1 MAFLLHIKLS
11 MKNIHYNLLYLNYRY
26 VISSQSEIFFY
37 TAEYL
42 LYETNIIKKNIEAPR
57 EVRVSVETSTQSL
70 CKIILNETERFP
82 KWKEIRGV
90 MFHAPIS
97 RWFQDRYV
105 VSGEI
110 FSPSFFFFSKIEW
123 EFYCTTY
130 VRSISISF
138 SCYFFFSRGNKRNGG
153 VFDFSRQWNKLA
165 VLIKFLAIWQ
175 VNGRLRHQTR
185 NKTLRSRLNC
195 IVLHF
200 IISGKRSCLE
210 SQELSDLWNV

>member
-1 MAFLLHIKLS
+1 MRSL
-11 MKNIHYNLLYLNYRY
+11 
-26 VISSQSEIFFY
+26 
-37 TAEYL
+37 
-42 LYETNIIKKNIEAPR
+42 
-57 EVRVSVETSTQSL
+57 RVSETSTQSL
-70 CKIILNETERFP
+70 CKLIWNETERFS

-90 MFHAPIS
+90 NFHAPPFS
-97 RWFQDRYV
+97 RWFRDGYV

-110 FSPSFFFFSKIEW
+110 FFHIFFLSKMEW

-138 SCYFFFSRGNKRNGG
+138 SCYIFFFSRGNKRNGG
-153 VFDFSRQWNKLA
+153 VFRFSLQWNKLA

-185 NKTLRSRLNC
+185 NKIHRSRLNC

>member
-97 RWFQDRYV
+97 RWFQERYV

-110 FSPSFFFFSKIEW
+110 FSPSFFFFKNR
-123 EFYCTTY
+123 
-130 VRSISISF
+130 VRVLLYNLRTEYFDFILLL
-138 SCYFFFSRGNKRNGG
+138 FFFSRGNKRNGG
-153 VFDFSRQWNKLA
+153 VFHFSRQWNKLA

>member
-42 LYETNIIKKNIEAPR
+42 LYETNIIKKNIEALR
-57 EVRVSVETSTQSL
+57 EVRVSVESSTQSL

-110 FSPSFFFFSKIEW
+110 FSPSFFFFKNRARVLLYNLRTEYFDFILLL
-123 EFYCTTY
+123 
-130 VRSISISF
+130 
-138 SCYFFFSRGNKRNGG
+138 FFFSRGNKRNGG
-153 VFDFSRQWNKLA
+153 VFHFSRQWNKLA

>member
-42 LYETNIIKKNIEAPR
+42 LYETNIIKKNIEALR
-57 EVRVSVETSTQSL
+57 EVRVSVESSTQSL

-110 FSPSFFFFSKIEW
+110 FSPSFFFFKNR
-123 EFYCTTY
+123 
-130 VRSISISF
+130 VRVLLYNLRTEYFDFILLL
-138 SCYFFFSRGNKRNGG
+138 FFFSRGNKRNGG
-153 VFDFSRQWNKLA
+153 VFRFSLQWNKLA

>member
-57 EVRVSVETSTQSL
+57 EVCVSVESSTQSL

-110 FSPSFFFFSKIEW
+110 FSPSFFFFKNR
-123 EFYCTTY
+123 
-130 VRSISISF
+130 VRVLLYNLRTEYFDFILLL
-138 SCYFFFSRGNKRNGG
+138 FFFSRGNKRNGG
-153 VFDFSRQWNKLA
+153 VFRFSLQWNKLA

-185 NKTLRSRLNC
+185 NKTLPSRLNC

>member
-42 LYETNIIKKNIEAPR
+42 LYETNTIKKNIEAPR
-57 EVRVSVETSTQSL
+57 EVRVSVESSTQSL

-110 FSPSFFFFSKIEW
+110 FSPSFFFFKNI
-123 EFYCTTY
+123 
-130 VRSISISF
+130 VRVLLYNLRTEYFDFILLL
-138 SCYFFFSRGNKRNGG
+138 FFFSRGEINATAECFISLDSETNSLYWSSFSP
-153 VFDFSRQWNKLA
+153 FDK
-165 VLIKFLAIWQ
+165 
-175 VNGRLRHQTR
+175 
-185 NKTLRSRLNC
+185 
-195 IVLHF
+195 
-200 IISGKRSCLE
+200 
-210 SQELSDLWNV
+210 

>member
-26 VISSQSEIFFY
+26 VISSQIEIFFY

-42 LYETNIIKKNIEAPR
+42 LYETNTIKKNIEAPR
-57 EVRVSVETSTQSL
+57 EVRVSVESSTQSL
-70 CKIILNETERFP
+70 CKIILNETERFS

-110 FSPSFFFFSKIEW
+110 FSPSFFFFQKYSESFIVQP
-123 EFYCTTY
+123 TY
-130 VRSISISF
+130 GVFRFHSLVI
-138 SCYFFFSRGNKRNGG
+138 FFSRGEINATAECFISLDSETNSLYWSSFSP
-153 VFDFSRQWNKLA
+153 FDK
-165 VLIKFLAIWQ
+165 
-175 VNGRLRHQTR
+175 
-185 NKTLRSRLNC
+185 
-195 IVLHF
+195 
-200 IISGKRSCLE
+200 
-210 SQELSDLWNV
+210 

>member
-57 EVRVSVETSTQSL
+57 EVRVSVESSTQSL
-70 CKIILNETERFP
+70 WKIILNETERFP

-110 FSPSFFFFSKIEW
+110 FSPSFFFFKNR
-123 EFYCTTY
+123 
-130 VRSISISF
+130 VRVLLYNLRTEYFDFILLL
-138 SCYFFFSRGNKRNGG
+138 FFFSRGNKRNGG
-153 VFDFSRQWNKLA
+153 VFHFSRQWNKLV

>member
-57 EVRVSVETSTQSL
+57 EVRVSVESSTQSL

-110 FSPSFFFFSKIEW
+110 FSPSFFFFKNR
-123 EFYCTTY
+123 
-130 VRSISISF
+130 VRVLLYNLRTEYFDFILLL
-138 SCYFFFSRGNKRNGG
+138 FFFSRGNKRNGG
-153 VFDFSRQWNKLA
+153 VFRFSLQWNKLA